1 MLVTGLCTPL
11 LCGVPEELKQDS
23 GALRFLQEPGPES
36 CVLGRACWGSR
47 VEKIRGQNQCIGTL
61 MERSNRFGNFAF
73 PVLPPVAIQGPHH
86 WRKKTTSWKTYWEK
100 GTLHF
105 CSFWDLTRC
114 NQYAFMWW
122 LLSNMLPC
130 PICHLSH
137 HWLKLNQ
144 ICTCL
149 TFAQIL

>member
-11 LCGVPEELKQDS
+11 VCGVPEELEQDS
-23 GALRFLQEPGPES
+23 GALRLPQEPGPES
-36 CVLGRACWGSR
+36 GVLGRACWGSG
-47 VEKIRGQNQCIGTL
+47 VEKICGQNQCIGTL

-73 PVLPPVAIQGPHH
+73 PVFPPVAIQGPHR
-86 WRKKTTSWKTYWEK
+86 WREKKQHPQKPTGRRGLYISAASETW
-100 GTLHF
+100 
-105 CSFWDLTRC
+105 C

-137 HWLKLNQ
+137 HWLGLNQ